1 MFPTKHL
8 PTIFLLTLALC
19 LLGCNTAAPTP
30 PPTPT
35 PTAAQKLG
43 QTAFMQNCGSCHSVA
58 DEAIIVGPSL
68 KGVGNRAAER
78 VPGQDART
86 YLMTSILNPSAYLV
100 EGFQDGLMP
109 ANLAKKLTGEELD
122 GVIEYLLTLE

>member
-1 MFPTKHL
+1 M
-8 PTIFLLTLALC
+8 
-19 LLGCNTAAPTP
+19 
-30 PPTPT
+30 
-35 PTAAQKLG
+35 
-43 QTAFMQNCGSCHSVA
+43 
-58 DEAIIVGPSL
+58 